1 MTLYWGMS
9 NQNKTDSLTFAAYL
23 SSIGFEPISIERDS
37 SSPKYIF
44 VFNISNE
51 DFSSHA
57 DFFWSR
63 KTSVDA
69 LTYSESLRVLKSRIY
84 QHKNQEQPHDYLSH

>member
-1 MTLYWGMS
+1 MGM

-23 SSIGFEPISIERDS
+23 SCVGFDPTSIERDP

-44 VFNISNE
+44 VFDMSEENFN
-51 DFSSHA
+51 SHA
-57 DFFWSR
+57 DSFWSR

-69 LTYSESLRVLKSRIY
+69 LTYSESLKALKSRIY
-84 QHKNQEQPHDYLSH
+84 QHKNQEAQYGKEL